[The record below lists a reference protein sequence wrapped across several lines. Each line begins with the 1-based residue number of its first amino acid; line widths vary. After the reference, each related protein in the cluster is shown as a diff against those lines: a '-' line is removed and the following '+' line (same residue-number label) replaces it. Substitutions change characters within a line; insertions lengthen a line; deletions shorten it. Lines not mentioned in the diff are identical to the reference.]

1 MKIFVRLADGLTRK
15 VMGDADAGACVDSVG
30 CCCPTKGYGQ
40 NCYGQCVKQTCRRC
54 A

>member
-15 VMGDADAGACVDSVG
+15 VMGNADAGACVDSVG
-30 CCCPTKGYGQ
+30 CCCRTAGYGQ
-40 NCYGQCVKQTCRRC
+40 NCYGQCVRQPCRHC